1 VGCHVGIRDIV
12 PRRSTILSPAARQ
25 ADSWEINK
33 LKLNQALG
41 GTAIALTFL
50 LGPAV
55 HAAAPAEPVKLIK
68 TIPLPDITDGD
79 FDHFAVDLKRNR
91 LYVSVENH
99 HSIDVFNLKTGE
111 HLMSGGP
118 VTTPHSLALNVEK
131 NDLFVAD
138 GGDKAVKVLDGSN
151 LHLIKRI
158 DINGTPDSGTYDP
171 KTGYFYLVAGEPGDN
186 PTHSTIYI
194 ISTKDSTI
202 KGEIP
207 MESGSLHSLTI
218 DQATHRMFVNIR
230 DKSTIGI
237 IDLNKN
243 ALGQTWSVPNLKL
256 NTPMAFDTK
265 DHRLFVVDKKPGKLF
280 VLNSDTGATIAT
292 YDCAEMGDDMTYDAR
307 TKRIYVSAAEG
318 LTAYQQDDA
327 DHYHEIARVDTHG
340 GKTSVLVPSL
350 NQLYV
355 PHTMTSAPEAGLE
368 IYKVK
373 G

>member
-1 VGCHVGIRDIV
+1 
-12 PRRSTILSPAARQ
+12 
-25 ADSWEINK
+25 
-33 LKLNQALG
+33 LKLNQALS
-41 GTAIALTFL
+41 GTAVALTLL

-55 HAAAPAEPVKLIK
+55 HAAIPDEPVKLIK

-131 NDLFVAD
+131 NELFVAD
-138 GGDKAVKVLDGSN
+138 GGDKAVKVLDGSD

-158 DINGTPDSGTYDP
+158 DIDGTPDSAGYDP
-171 KTGYFYLVAGEPGDN
+171 KTRDFYLVASEPGDH
-186 PTHSTIYI
+186 PAHSTIHI
-194 ISTKDSTI
+194 ISTEDLTT

-207 MESGSLHSLTI
+207 IESGSLHSLTI
-218 DQATHRMFVNIR
+218 DQTTRRMFVNIR

-237 IDLNKN
+237 IDMNRN
-243 ALGQTWSVPNLKL
+243 ALVQTWSVPGLTL
-256 NTPMAFDTK
+256 NTPMAFDAQN
-265 DHRLFVVDKKPGKLF
+265 HRLFVADKKPGKLF

-292 YDCAEMGDDMTYDAR
+292 YGCAEGGDDMTYDAR
-307 TKRIYVSAAEG
+307 TKRIYVSAAKG

-327 DHYHEIARVDTHG
+327 DHYHEIARIDTHG

-355 PHTMTSAPEAGLE
+355 PHTRTSAPEAGLE